1 METDLNVT
9 QRKAIQLLL
18 SGSTVTAAAREL
30 GIDRT
35 TIYVWRRS
43 HPHFFCVLNRAQSV
57 QQQSFEGD
65 LQDLAAAALDSV
77 REILTSPQTPV
88 AIRLRAAQTILN
100 LANRPHHQ
108 SAPPSVPD
116 EEDAGAVES
125 SLKSSTDASAAPEP
139 PAMTMQRSST
149 EFNTSVP
156 AFSNKIGR
164 NEPCPCGSTLKFKR
178 CCGNPV
184 TAQHGHRQAA
194 A

>member
-1 METDLNVT
+1 METDLTVT
-9 QRKAIQLLL
+9 QQKAIQLLL
-18 SGSTVTAAAREL
+18 SGATVTAAAREL

-43 HPHFFCVLNRAQSV
+43 HPHFSSILKRAQSV
-57 QQQSFEGD
+57 QQQAFEGD

-88 AIRLRAAQTILN
+88 AIRLRAAQAILN
-100 LANRPHHQ
+100 LATRPHHQ

-116 EEDAGAVES
+116 EEMSEALEA
-125 SLKSSTDASAAPEP
+125 AAAPEP
-139 PAMTMQRSST
+139 PAMTNQRHST
-149 EFNTSVP
+149 EFNTSTP
-156 AFSNKIGR
+156 AISNKIGR

-184 TAQHGHRQAA
+184 TARLGHRQAA